1 MIFYL
6 KSQRL
11 LGNSGKSII
20 KVAFRIIM
28 NTKIHVI
35 LDILTNSFKMGK
47 SILKDWKSIHMEV
60 RGSSS
65 SFTKK

>member
-1 MIFYL
+1 
-6 KSQRL
+6 
-11 LGNSGKSII
+11 
-20 KVAFRIIM
+20 M